1 MCVYQLSETNLE
13 SDKKDITPSELNKI
27 IDEYTAKEFFVK
39 WCSELLSEK
48 DSLQRTFSQVI
59 AMYAKDPFCLFS
71 SYKKL
76 RKADKLYR
84 SRSYENDDAEAK
96 FNFQF
101 DKECND
107 NEFLGF
113 EKEECGAPPSSK
125 CIDGRCNRSGISFL
139 YLSNNPKTSI
149 EELSPKKNDYISVAE
164 FHPIR
169 DLKIFNLST
178 NNMHV
183 YDAKKEYRW
192 LHSLIG
198 QIELLYQKPVNE
210 NTKEEYKICQII
222 TEIIKGLGFDGV
234 AYSSSKAS
242 ASPKEALNY
251 AIFDTELCEPASSK
265 LFKIEDLKID
275 YYPEKY

>member
-1 MCVYQLSETNLE
+1 MCDYQLSETNLE

-27 IDEYTAKEFFVK
+27 IDEYTAKEFFDK

-48 DSLQRTFSQVI
+48 DSLKRTFSQVI
-59 AMYAKDPFCLFS
+59 AMYANDPFCLLS
-71 SYKKL
+71 SYKVL
-76 RKADKLYR
+76 SKADKLYR
-84 SRSYENDDAEAK
+84 SRYYKKEDAETK
-96 FNFQF
+96 FNFQC

-107 NEFLGF
+107 NEFFGF

-149 EELSPKKNDYISVAE
+149 EELSPKKNDFISVAE
-164 FHPIR
+164 FHSIR
-169 DLKIFNLST
+169 NLKIFNLST

-183 YDAKKEYRW
+183 YDDKTEYWW
-192 LHSLIG
+192 LHSFIR

-210 NTKEEYKICQII
+210 NTKEEYKICQTI
-222 TEIIKGLGFDGV
+222 TEIIKRLGFDGV

-242 ASPKEALNY
+242 VSQKEGLNY
-251 AIFDTELCEPASSK
+251 AMFDTELCEPVSSK
-265 LFKIEDLKID
+265 LFKIADVKIN